1 MERVPPLSEI
11 NRTRARASRGNFNY
25 ARRCRRRG
33 TQTVSR
39 LKASEARTVFK
50 DSLSPLMEPLGL
62 CSGGAGETRLPR
74 LQPWG
79 SDARAH
85 QSKHLVGIK
94 IPAHFGFWLRS
105 SVYGWNC
112 EVIHGN
118 LSDCFKPARIPATK
132 HLLVLTARSDLY
144 NSPH

>member
-25 ARRCRRRG
+25 ARRCRRQG

-62 CSGGAGETRLPR
+62 RSGGAGESEAAEAAAVRER
-74 LQPWG
+74 R
-79 SDARAH
+79 S
-85 QSKHLVGIK
+85 
-94 IPAHFGFWLRS
+94 RS
-105 SVYGWNC
+105 S
-112 EVIHGN
+112 EQTPRRDKDPRT
-118 LSDCFKPARIPATK
+118 LRILITFFIPWMK
-132 HLLVLTARSDLY
+132 L
-144 NSPH
+144 